1 MHVDGKME
9 KWALRNLFDG
19 EIPHDVLWRTKAMQ
33 CEGVGT
39 DWVSQL
45 QSKCADAVSDT
56 QFAAAAQRFPLNTP
70 QSKEEL
76 YYRALFEKHFG
87 EGWDRFVHVWEGG
100 CRAGGAPWQNSAYTR
115 AGLLDTSQLKHGL
128 MADSA
133 EGESAEGEATST
145 RRLRDLLV
153 SGGDTRLELTS
164 EGLNSYHCP
173 PLPHPSQIVRGSCT
187 GSPPT
192 DTGVASALDALARLE
207 SAAASDDNDAS
218 GGGASAAMAKGV
230 DAEMSDVRTRLASAL
245 QLPEGSGIVLAAS
258 GTCAEYIPLA
268 IAQQLYP
275 DADGLRSVLAADGE
289 TGSGGPDAC
298 AARYFN
304 EHVPL
309 PSELPPT
316 AGGAP
321 PAPDV
326 DPSAVEVGTP
336 LDGFPDVH
344 LLRIAARTH
353 DGKVNDAQA
362 ALDAAQWPDASA
374 PVWVVRQVLGSKTGV
389 STPALTVPAAT
400 GGDARLLEVVD
411 ACQLRTSLAEVR
423 EALDREAMVLLT
435 GSKFFQ
441 GSVFSAAIVLPPAIM
456 ARLQRSAKGAQPL
469 PAGLRHFISAYE
481 VPSSL
486 AHWRSQLGDTPNA
499 GLALRWHTALPL
511 VEGVFALAPE
521 RRASLMDQWTEQVR
535 AMLAPHAGCID
546 EVHAERGI
554 VSVALR
560 KPDGSACSKAELK
573 AMHRLLASDASHL
586 AVGDAAG
593 DGAQHASR
601 RCFVGQPVDV
611 ASDRTVLRLAIGA
624 ELLLQM
630 DAGTYEAADDEAVV
644 SKMAWL
650 LSQPDA
656 LLLAANGDAPP
667 ASQSAAGSTAAHSSA
682 ARAPPVVASVATAL
696 AYAPPPATATS
707 GGGVVPGTTKRA
719 VTAAKVVT
727 AAKAATAGVAER
739 RARRAIKEAAIVR
752 ARIALRECDAVCFDV
767 DATVIADEGI
777 DSLATYLGCREQVE
791 AITVATQCGL
801 TPFHDAL
808 AQRLDTMRPSRAQ
821 LDALLAK
828 RTPAD
833 VLTPRALVVIEA
845 LRARGTHVYLVSG
858 GFRQMIEP
866 VAHAIGVPP
875 TQLYCNRLLFDERGD
890 FAGIDH
896 SEPTSRA
903 GGKAKVVAELKAS
916 HGYTSVVMVGDGATD
931 MEARDVPGG
940 ADVFIGFGGVRVRE
954 KVREGADWFVTD
966 FGDMIDALEDGD

>member
-1 MHVDGKME
+1 M
-9 KWALRNLFDG
+9 
-19 EIPHDVLWRTKAMQ
+19 
-33 CEGVGT
+33 
-39 DWVSQL
+39 
-45 QSKCADAVSDT
+45 
-56 QFAAAAQRFPLNTP
+56 
-70 QSKEEL
+70 
-76 YYRALFEKHFG
+76 
-87 EGWDRFVHVWEGG
+87 
-100 CRAGGAPWQNSAYTR
+100 
-115 AGLLDTSQLKHGL
+115 
-128 MADSA
+128 
-133 EGESAEGEATST
+133 
-145 RRLRDLLV
+145 
-153 SGGDTRLELTS
+153 
-164 EGLNSYHCP
+164 
-173 PLPHPSQIVRGSCT
+173 
-187 GSPPT
+187 
-192 DTGVASALDALARLE
+192 
-207 SAAASDDNDAS
+207 
-218 GGGASAAMAKGV
+218 
-230 DAEMSDVRTRLASAL
+230 
-245 QLPEGSGIVLAAS
+245 
-258 GTCAEYIPLA
+258 
-268 IAQQLYP
+268 
-275 DADGLRSVLAADGE
+275 
-289 TGSGGPDAC
+289 
-298 AARYFN
+298 
-304 EHVPL
+304 
-309 PSELPPT
+309 
-316 AGGAP
+316 
-321 PAPDV
+321 
-326 DPSAVEVGTP
+326 GTP

-727 AAKAATAGVAER
+727 AAKAAKAGVAER

-833 VLTPRALVVIEA
+833 VLTPRALELIEA